1 MTGRHKIILRD
12 SDSLNPLL
20 NRFDPRGS
28 NLSPAISKM
37 YDDDKI
43 DYERVKYLVTSVW
56 VLNSRLIEA
65 CGYTTEE
72 PEYLEEQIHLQDEMF
87 KILNHPRDQ
96 AELSGS
102 SKSKDDPSST
112 EKVLSDLI
120 FSALKCK
127 ITSKTYRSTFKTI
140 QITLSKQD
148 TTMAEAAVRM
158 IAYHYQKKNI
168 VKWFNLFKDEDGFI
182 NCFQRI
188 AFRIRTMKSHK
199 AFLSTAFISI
209 REIQLLP
216 WKDAMYTTA
225 KQRLLHAHVSSR
237 APPGSP
243 LLLPSPGDGEGS
255 GVTTKVPL
263 TQDEEI
269 AEAHEASIALLELRD
284 HVVSLPEIEEN
295 NQVIRILKRKRNKQ
309 PGPRKTQDHGTVNVI
324 KDSKSKG
331 KASVFEDPLRKTKTT
346 AEMIYLFHSSHTEK
360 IWAWIYGG
368 TTCVIDKDDLRLRRL
383 SDSRYVSELAS
394 IMDQNIRQKG
404 HHPPEGMISASEVHD
419 NVSHFVEQML
429 LTNLR
434 LLRGL
439 GTVSEKIYV
448 DELESLHRWLVN
460 ILTEEHNQPPAHI
473 DQSKVEIFPGLNLK
487 QLVDSVSLV
496 LSSKSTDKLVHTLV
510 KKEKVI
516 HSFISVIS
524 EQQLL
529 MVKTV
534 VTLSASYYRLQ
545 NPEKWG
551 FLYQDEGVFLSYL
564 AKLQSPYIRSDIQ
577 VLAQPK
583 TFMDVLK
590 LLPWTNEW
598 EYHPGSKSRSL
609 AMSMSLSSRTN
620 WDDWVEPFEMGV
632 PAVIGYDVWA
642 TISLIGRGEEGIIL
656 EDSASF
662 NPVLNRF
669 QPKETTNMLSQ
680 TFLKMCNDRQITFP
694 EVKYFV
700 SLVWILH
707 SRLIEAFGYQPKD
720 PVYLEEQNQL
730 QTEMFEILNQP
741 RDHGKLSEGLAEGPT
756 IDIADE
762 RKVLSDMIFS
772 SLMCKET
779 TRVYLPSYP
788 VKKRVSQQEI
798 QMARAAVRMI
808 GHHYQKKNLVK
819 WLNLFKNEEGFITAF
834 ENIGKR
840 IKNNRSYQ
848 SFTYVTAKAMREIEL
863 LPWENT
869 MYATG
874 KQRQLYAIIFRV
886 K

>member
-1 MTGRHKIILRD
+1 MNEWTSAEKGTGIAI
-12 SDSLNPLL
+12 SDS
-20 NRFDPRGS
+20 
-28 NLSPAISKM
+28 
-37 YDDDKI
+37 
-43 DYERVKYLVTSVW
+43 
-56 VLNSRLIEA
+56 
-65 CGYTTEE
+65 
-72 PEYLEEQIHLQDEMF
+72 
-87 KILNHPRDQ
+87 
-96 AELSGS
+96 
-102 SKSKDDPSST
+102 
-112 EKVLSDLI
+112 
-120 FSALKCK
+120 
-127 ITSKTYRSTFKTI
+127 
-140 QITLSKQD
+140 
-148 TTMAEAAVRM
+148 
-158 IAYHYQKKNI
+158 
-168 VKWFNLFKDEDGFI
+168 
-182 NCFQRI
+182 
-188 AFRIRTMKSHK
+188 
-199 AFLSTAFISI
+199 
-209 REIQLLP
+209 
-216 WKDAMYTTA
+216 
-225 KQRLLHAHVSSR
+225 SSR

-284 HVVSLPEIEEN
+284 HVVSLPENEEN
-295 NQVIRILKRKRNKQ
+295 NKVIRILKRKRNKQ
-309 PGPRKTQDHGTVNVI
+309 PGPQKTQDHGTVNVI

-360 IWAWIYGG
+360 VWAWIYGG
-368 TTCVIDKDDLRLRRL
+368 TTCVIDKDDLRLKRL

-404 HHPPEGMISASEVHD
+404 HHPPGGMISASEVHD

-496 LSSKSTDKLVHTLV
+496 LSSKSPDKLVHTLV

-669 QPKETTNMLSQ
+669 QPKETTKMLSQ

-707 SRLIEAFGYQPKD
+707 SRLIEAFGYQAKD
-720 PVYLEEQNQL
+720 HVYLEEQNQL

-848 SFTYVTAKAMREIEL
+848 SFAYVTAKAMREIEL

>member
-1 MTGRHKIILRD
+1 MPSANYLVLCAPWVAPLVVQHGNIWRTLLIFLPLAQESLSFEPGLGPNDLSQVVQTESRNSNHMSLDVLSGGPPGSLDLFPWRRDENAPHPASSVTKPRSMRSFDVPPSTQSDDRAWGLYPVNHMQDGLQFHHVPAAWSPSVAHVKEIDFMGISNKRTASNYLMGEPAGTRSQNERDNQLAYQGQSGEYVTISGLGELKAQRDAQPDQLDLGLTLHHPENVSKKQRVASAAIVIATDNLNREILPREGQGSIPMPWEDEIRPQLDLGLDLGHPQIPREKQQVPHIPPASPRAEAHNMNEWTSAEKGTGIAI
-12 SDSLNPLL
+12 SDS
-20 NRFDPRGS
+20 
-28 NLSPAISKM
+28 
-37 YDDDKI
+37 
-43 DYERVKYLVTSVW
+43 
-56 VLNSRLIEA
+56 
-65 CGYTTEE
+65 
-72 PEYLEEQIHLQDEMF
+72 
-87 KILNHPRDQ
+87 
-96 AELSGS
+96 
-102 SKSKDDPSST
+102 
-112 EKVLSDLI
+112 
-120 FSALKCK
+120 
-127 ITSKTYRSTFKTI
+127 
-140 QITLSKQD
+140 
-148 TTMAEAAVRM
+148 
-158 IAYHYQKKNI
+158 
-168 VKWFNLFKDEDGFI
+168 
-182 NCFQRI
+182 
-188 AFRIRTMKSHK
+188 
-199 AFLSTAFISI
+199 
-209 REIQLLP
+209 
-216 WKDAMYTTA
+216 
-225 KQRLLHAHVSSR
+225 SSR

-284 HVVSLPEIEEN
+284 HVVSLPENEEN
-295 NQVIRILKRKRNKQ
+295 NKVIRILKRKRNKQ
-309 PGPRKTQDHGTVNVI
+309 PGPQKTQDHGTVNVI

-360 IWAWIYGG
+360 VWAWIYGG
-368 TTCVIDKDDLRLRRL
+368 TTCVIDKDDLRLKRL

-404 HHPPEGMISASEVHD
+404 HHPPGGMISASEVHD

-496 LSSKSTDKLVHTLV
+496 LSSKSPDKLVHTLV

-669 QPKETTNMLSQ
+669 QPKETTKMLSQ

-707 SRLIEAFGYQPKD
+707 SRLIEAFGYQAKD
-720 PVYLEEQNQL
+720 HVYLEEQNQL

-741 RDHGKLSEGLAEGPT
+741 RDHGKVSEGLAEGPT

-762 RKVLSDMIFS
+762 RKVLSDMIF
-772 SLMCKET
+772 L
-779 TRVYLPSYP
+779 
-788 VKKRVSQQEI
+788 
-798 QMARAAVRMI
+798 
-808 GHHYQKKNLVK
+808 H
-819 WLNLFKNEEGFITAF
+819 
-834 ENIGKR
+834 
-840 IKNNRSYQ
+840 
-848 SFTYVTAKAMREIEL
+848 
-863 LPWENT
+863 
-869 MYATG
+869 
-874 KQRQLYAIIFRV
+874 
-886 K
+886 